1 LRKSNTAIHTIT
13 MDEVPTHLKLDEFRC
28 IIGNQKGIK
37 VLNAKTFEVLEWIE
51 LKREF
56 TSSLQCNDDYILS
69 GTQKKGEIKI
79 YFKYF
84 SIFYIFPISL
94 TF

>member
-1 LRKSNTAIHTIT
+1 MHTIQ
-13 MDEVPTHLKLDEFRC
+13 MDEVPTHLKMDEFRC
-28 IIGNQKGIK
+28 VIGNQKGIT
-37 VLNAKTFEVLEWIE
+37 VLNAKTFEEMEFIE

-69 GTQKKGEIKI
+69 GTNKKGEIKI

-84 SIFYIFPISL
+84 LIFYIFPISL